1 MSKSFTVTLTDAEE
15 LSLSYAAASP
25 AAWIDNAVHERARIA
40 MDEII
45 NIAVKRF
52 LDLGQTIP
60 GSRDEIVQA
69 AFDNGWVIAAADI
82 NTTI

>member
-45 NIAVKRF
+45 NIAVKR
-52 LDLGQTIP
+52 LSLIH
-60 GSRDEIVQA
+60 I
-69 AFDNGWVIAAADI
+69 
-82 NTTI
+82 